1 MRLKKLIKILFHKFI
16 STSFIFLIIFS
27 QTRGSLVGYIF
38 LFIFYL
44 FLPRIK
50 IWKKAIIIFVFLVP
64 FISLNIIDEF
74 TSKNLRVDQNR
85 YKTTLDQLFYYK
97 NGLVNA
103 NDVINDTSL
112 ESINNNNKS
121 YSLSSEESKYGK
133 NLLMS

>member
-1 MRLKKLIKILFHKFI
+1 MF
-16 STSFIFLIIFS
+16 FS
-27 QTRGSLVGYIF
+27 
-38 LFIFYL
+38 
-44 FLPRIK
+44 
-50 IWKKAIIIFVFLVP
+50 VP

-74 TSKNLRVDQNR
+74 TSKKNLRVDQNR

-121 YSLSSEESKYGK
+121 YSLSSGRIEIWKKSTDVIIKEK
-133 NLLMS
+133 NF